1 MLRPLIRTGG
11 PRPLIRTPLIRTDSI
26 AQTQHSNAHRLM
38 QVLKSVESCS
48 RLEQSALR
56 EEMLVE
62 GALRSKVRGV
72 ALLEREKRNTS
83 LS

>member
-1 MLRPLIRTGG
+1 
-11 PRPLIRTPLIRTDSI
+11 
-26 AQTQHSNAHRLM
+26 M
-38 QVLKSVESCS
+38 QVLQFVESCS

-62 GALRSKVRGV
+62 GALRSKVCGV
-72 ALLEREKRNTS
+72 ALLEREKRNVS

>member
-1 MLRPLIRTGG
+1 
-11 PRPLIRTPLIRTDSI
+11 
-26 AQTQHSNAHRLM
+26 M
-38 QVLKSVESCS
+38 QVLQFVESCS